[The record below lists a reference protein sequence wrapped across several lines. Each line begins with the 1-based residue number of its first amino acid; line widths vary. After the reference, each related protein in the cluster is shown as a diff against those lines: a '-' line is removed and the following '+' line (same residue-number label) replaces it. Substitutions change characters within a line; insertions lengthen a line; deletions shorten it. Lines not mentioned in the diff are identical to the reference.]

1 MAFIDLQQISKTY
14 DDRGLPV
21 HALHQTDL
29 EIREGEFV
37 CLAGPSGSGKTTL
50 LNLMGCID
58 RPSSGILRI
67 NGKTVNDLGR
77 RQLAMLRRCTFGFI
91 FQTFNLIPVL
101 SAFENVE
108 YVLLLQGMEKQAR
121 HQRVK
126 EVLEKVGLAGMM
138 EKIPGEMSGG
148 QQQRVAVARA
158 LAGRPAII
166 LADEPTANLDSH
178 TGESLFDLLR
188 RINRSHNT
196 TFVFSSHDPSII
208 EKARR
213 VVKMRDGSI
222 VSDSIMAATGSKK
235 Q

>member
-1 MAFIDLQQISKTY
+1 MVFIDLQRISKTY

-21 HALHQTDL
+21 HALHQTNL
-29 EIREGEFV
+29 EIGEGEFV

-58 RPSSGILRI
+58 RPSSGMLRI
-67 NGKTVNDLGR
+67 KGQSVNDMGR
-77 RQLAMLRRCTFGFI
+77 RQLAMLRRFTFGFI

-101 SAFENVE
+101 SAFENIE

-138 EKIPGEMSGG
+138 EKTPGEMSGG

-188 RINRSHNT
+188 QINRSHNT
-196 TFVFSSHDPSII
+196 TFVFSSHDPAII
-208 EKARR
+208 QKAQR
-213 VVKMRDGSI
+213 VLTMRDGSI
-222 VSDSIMAATGSKK
+222 ISDSIMADTGAKK